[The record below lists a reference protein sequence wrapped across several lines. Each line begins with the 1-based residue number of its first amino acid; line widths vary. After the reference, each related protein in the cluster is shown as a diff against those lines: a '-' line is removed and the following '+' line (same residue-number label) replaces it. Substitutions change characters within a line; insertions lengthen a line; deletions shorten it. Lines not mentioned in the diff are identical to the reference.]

1 MSLVR
6 DAWTIA
12 RKDLRSYF
20 RDRTGMLLGFLLP
33 IALVTAF
40 GFIAQVLYGG
50 QSAMGRTTLW
60 FADEDQSSGSESFV
74 ELLRDSSTIALR
86 PRAGDEAID
95 AEELRQKVVDGDA
108 HHGLIIP
115 AGFGASMGSGEL
127 PELRMVRD
135 PDRSMEDQMISIGLM
150 QAYLGATEGKSF
162 PAMMGRQMEQLG
174 MESEQA
180 QGVVAAAE
188 MIRGLIEVFVEEEE
202 AEEAEEGATADAADA
217 ATASTAADELE
228 QAFSM
233 DTFMTSMVP
242 VAHEDIPPP
251 ARPRQMGYMQAQS
264 VAGMVVMMLMFGL
277 VACGTSLIVEREG
290 GTLPRLLAAPI
301 SRDAILLGKLIFTV
315 IIGYVQLVVLFGYGE
330 LLFGFGAFQDP
341 VTLAI
346 LMISI
351 TAAVTGF
358 GLLVAT
364 WARTQKQAEGVS
376 TLIILVMSCLGGAWF
391 PLQLF
396 DVPQVVEVIMRCT
409 LVHWAMSGLQNM
421 FFHQQD
427 WTHPN
432 ILTSL
437 AVLWGFAVVA
447 ILLSRWLYFRRLAL
461 SK

>member
-60 FADEDQSSGSESFV
+60 FADEDQSSGSGAFV

-86 PRAGDEAID
+86 PRAGDEPVD
-95 AEELRQKVVDGDA
+95 AAEARLKVEDGDA
-108 HHGLIIP
+108 HHALIIP
-115 AGFGASMGSGEL
+115 AGFGAAIESGGL
-127 PELRMVRD
+127 PELQMVRD
-135 PDRSMEDQMISIGLM
+135 PARSMEGQMISIGLM
-150 QAYLGATEGKSF
+150 QAYMGATEGKSF

-174 MESEQA
+174 MEAEQA

-188 MIRGLIEVFVEEEE
+188 MIRGLIEVFVDEEE
-202 AEEAEEGATADAADA
+202 AEEQAAPPATAAADI
-217 ATASTAADELE
+217 E

-242 VAHEDIPPP
+242 VANEDIPPP

-277 VACGTSLIVEREG
+277 VACGSSLIVEREG

-315 IIGYVQLVVLFGYGE
+315 IIGYVQLIVLFSYGE

-364 WARTQKQAEGVS
+364 WARPQKQAQGVS

-447 ILLSRWLYFRRLAL
+447 VLASRWLYYRRLAV